1 MGSRH
6 AAMGRFPKARVTAM
20 NPAMIDLAFDISGG
34 TLPTTYPFAL
44 WAELVRHM
52 PRLADNESVGVLPL
66 RAAENDGEVLL
77 PKRAKLVLRTPST
90 LSEEMMANLTG
101 QRLDLGGIPMQLGTG
116 KTRPLTPHPTVHAQQ
131 VASTEDEVPFMESV
145 RAQLDEMGIACNLI
159 CGMRRTIGV
168 KELSIHGYS
177 LVVHGLKPE
186 ASLLL
191 QSNGLGKGRCFGCG
205 IFLPYKV
212 ISGLE

>member
-1 MGSRH
+1 
-6 AAMGRFPKARVTAM
+6 
-20 NPAMIDLAFDISGG
+20 MIDLAFDISGG
-34 TLPTTYPFAL
+34 TLPSTYPFAL
-44 WAELVRHM
+44 WAELVRHV
-52 PRLADNESVGVLPL
+52 PQLANNESVGVLPL
-66 RAAENDGEVLL
+66 RVAESDGEVLL
-77 PKRAKLVLRTPST
+77 PKRAKLVLRIPST
-90 LSEEMMANLTG
+90 LSEELMTKLTG
-101 QRLDLGGIPMQLGTG
+101 KRLDLADIPMQLGTG
-116 KTRPLTPHPTVHAQQ
+116 KTRPITPYPTLHAQQ

-186 ASLLL
+186 ASLHL
-191 QSNGLGKGRCFGCG
+191 QSRGLGKGRCFGCG
-205 IFLPYKV
+205 IFLPYKA